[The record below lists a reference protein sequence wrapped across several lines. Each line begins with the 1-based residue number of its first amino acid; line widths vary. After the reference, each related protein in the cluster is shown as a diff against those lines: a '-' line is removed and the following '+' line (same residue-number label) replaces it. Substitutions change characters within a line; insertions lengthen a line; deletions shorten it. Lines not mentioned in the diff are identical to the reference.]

1 MRAPRVPR
9 VAWIAIVVV
18 FLGAE
23 TLALGNGVPGDTFS
37 AQVWGLLALAP
48 WLAVPLVG
56 FLGLLTW
63 HFVAP
68 VLHRRP
74 TDGRERRQ

>member
-1 MRAPRVPR
+1 VRPPRVPR
-9 VAWIAIVVV
+9 VAWIAIVAV

-48 WLAVPLVG
+48 WLVAPLVG
-56 FLGLLTW
+56 FLGWLTW
-63 HFVAP
+63 HFVEP
-68 VLHRRP
+68 VLRRRRP
-74 TDGRERRQ
+74 GGGR

>member
-1 MRAPRVPR
+1 MRPPRVPR
-9 VAWIAIVVV
+9 VAWIAIVAV

-48 WLAVPLVG
+48 WLAAPLVG
-56 FLGLLTW
+56 FLGWLTW
-63 HFVAP
+63 HFVEP
-68 VLHRRP
+68 VLRRHRP
-74 TDGRERRQ
+74 GGGR